1 MWRVDLS
8 DVTASKVL
16 DGEKEIENTT
26 AWSTPRR
33 NSASFVQFP
42 VANIRTK
49 VPCTD
54 VNKPPIDDHSQEN
67 LQTRLQSPAN
77 AHQDSGP

>member
-16 DGEKEIENTT
+16 DGEKAIENIT

-49 VPCTD
+49 VPWID
-54 VNKPPIDDHSQEN
+54 VNNPPIDDRS
-67 LQTRLQSPAN
+67 LR
-77 AHQDSGP
+77 